1 MDAGPSRQRRALRP
15 SQRRLDEGQHVDLPP
30 RLQHLARLPW
40 LECYLQQLRTE
51 GKSEN
56 TRKTYLTSIR
66 PLLDTTLPG
75 EIAPD
80 DVDALCVAEVAERVE
95 PLNGRVDRWVHLSL
109 IHI

>member
-66 PLLDTTLPG
+66 PRWTPRCPVRPRQMTSTHS
-75 EIAPD
+75 
-80 DVDALCVAEVAERVE
+80 ALRRWQSA
-95 PLNGRVDRWVHLSL
+95 LNPSTGAWTAGCTACLT
-109 IHI
+109 